1 MRMYFLKDNTMT
13 TYNGM
18 PKLQE
23 FLTEIGFSLHQG
35 FLDVGSTVN
44 QCNWYACRRVEQE
57 APLCTCNEKP
67 VQIVVTPH
75 ACSFQNGGYSE
86 SVSVELCAQSNHE
99 DWWELNCYGISVE
112 TLKTS
117 LDSIEKRL
125 IAAWKAANG

>member
-1 MRMYFLKDNTMT
+1 MSNKKT

-18 PKLQE
+18 PELQE
-23 FLTEIGFSLHQG
+23 FLTGIGFSLYQG
-35 FLDVGSTVN
+35 FLDIGSTNN
-44 QCNWYACRRVEQE
+44 QCNWYAYRRVEQE

-75 ACSFQNGGYSE
+75 ACYFPNGVYSE

-125 IAAWKAANG
+125 VAAWKAVNS

>member
-1 MRMYFLKDNTMT
+1 MTTANLT

-44 QCNWYACRRVEQE
+44 QRNWYACCRVEQE

-67 VQIVVTPH
+67 VQIVIMPY
-75 ACSFQNGGYSE
+75 SFNLYNGNHSE
-86 SVSVELCAQSNHE
+86 SVEVELRAQVSNGE
-99 DWWELNCYGISVE
+99 WWSMRCYGISAE

-117 LDSIEKRL
+117 FDDIEKRL
-125 IAAWKAANG
+125 VAAWKAVNI

>member
-1 MRMYFLKDNTMT
+1 MSDKNTA
-13 TYNGM
+13 YNGM
-18 PKLQE
+18 PELQE
-23 FLTEIGFSLHQG
+23 FLTGIGFSLYQG
-35 FLDVGSTVN
+35 FIDIGSTNN
-44 QCNWYACRRVEQE
+44 QFNWYAYRIVEQE

-75 ACSFQNGGYSE
+75 ACYFQNGVYSE

-125 IAAWKAANG
+125 VAAWKAVNI